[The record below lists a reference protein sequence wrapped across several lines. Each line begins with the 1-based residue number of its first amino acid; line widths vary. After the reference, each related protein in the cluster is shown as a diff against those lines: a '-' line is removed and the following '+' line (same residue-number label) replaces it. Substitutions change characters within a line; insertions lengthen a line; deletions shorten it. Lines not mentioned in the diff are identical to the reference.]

1 MNGMTALWSGPDHS
15 NSSGDSSNSHSGGG
29 DSGGGG
35 DQRYREAPVVTAR
48 EVFLDSFQTVLDV
61 SLELLESA
69 GFPFASKPAL
79 QYR

>member
-35 DQRYREAPVVTAR
+35 DQSGMADAALHGRSFVVLT
-48 EVFLDSFQTVLDV
+48 
-61 SLELLESA
+61 
-69 GFPFASKPAL
+69 GFFTRP
-79 QYR
+79 